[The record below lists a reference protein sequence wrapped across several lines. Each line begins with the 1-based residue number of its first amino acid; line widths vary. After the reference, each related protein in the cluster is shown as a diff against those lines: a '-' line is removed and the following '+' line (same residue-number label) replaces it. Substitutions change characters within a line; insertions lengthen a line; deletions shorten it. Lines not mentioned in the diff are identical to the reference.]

1 MKFKTYGNRNQFTR
15 VFSRLSLDRY
25 FVIFFLL
32 ARMLK
37 VNLVEHKY
45 SCTLIL

>member
-25 FVIFFLL
+25 FVIFFLIGQD
-32 ARMLK
+32 
-37 VNLVEHKY
+37 VEGKFGRA
-45 SCTLIL
+45 